1 MSVAGIAVCL
11 AAGLRLYAADP
22 EAAVILAKS
31 VAALQK
37 NLEAEKH
44 WNYSSTETRQ
54 LVNAGG
60 TPVQM
65 MPVVKSEAVIL
76 GDGRRCNAVTFWGD
90 GHQPYMKDAAPEDRC
105 LAYNSIGM
113 PFQTA
118 MLLKSANAKVT
129 ERTAKTVT
137 IAVAPDRS
145 HESDPNYNVR
155 CAAAIE
161 GKILVDV
168 ATSFP
173 LEISGKV
180 VDKGCDGDFKPVMH
194 DTPIDRGPMT
204 GNFRKGSTFRVVWSL
219 QKDKFDNS
227 ANSYWITTEQHYD
240 QPISGEMTVLY
251 YWGRQFRIRTT
262 AGKRLVKDVTTTAQ
276 EFGAGSTLTFK

>member
-1 MSVAGIAVCL
+1 MSVTRIAVCL
-11 AAGLRLYAADP
+11 VAGVRLYAADP
-22 EAAVILAKS
+22 EAAAILAKS
-31 VAALQK
+31 VEAFQK

-44 WNYSSTETRQ
+44 WNYNSNETRE
-54 LVNAGG
+54 LVNGSG
-60 TPVQM
+60 TTVQK
-65 MPVVKSEAVIL
+65 MPVVKSESVIL
-76 GDGRRCNAVTFWGD
+76 NDGRRCNAVTYWGD

-105 LAYNSIGM
+105 LAYNSIGT

-118 MLLKSANAKVT
+118 MLLKSANAKVV

-137 IAVAPDRS
+137 IEVTPDKS
-145 HESDPNYNVR
+145 HENDPNYNVR
-155 CAAAIE
+155 CAASIE
-161 GKILVDV
+161 GKIVLDV

-194 DTPIDRGPMT
+194 DTPIERGPMT
-204 GNFRKGSTFRVVWSL
+204 GNFRKGSIFRVAWAL
-219 QKDKFDNS
+219 QRDKFDNP

-251 YWGRQFRIRTT
+251 YWGRQFRIRTR